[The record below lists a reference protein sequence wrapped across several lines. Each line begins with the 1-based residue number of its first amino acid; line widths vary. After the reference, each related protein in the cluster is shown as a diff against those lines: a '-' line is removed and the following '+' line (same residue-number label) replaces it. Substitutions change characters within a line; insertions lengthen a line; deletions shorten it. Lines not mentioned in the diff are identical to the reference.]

1 MTNHFRHQIID
12 KYVEN
17 NEFGK
22 LLGIDFT
29 ITEPGICVYNVL
41 VETKHSA
48 VPNVAHGGFIAGL
61 MDATMGVGA
70 LSLVCEQMKVVS
82 TIEIKTTFINPVLT
96 NTEITCIS
104 YCIRHGKTIVFME
117 AELKDSN
124 NRLLAKGSGSFNTY
138 PALSVV
144 I

>member
-1 MTNHFRHQIID
+1 MTNHFTHPIID

-61 MDATMGVGA
+61 
-70 LSLVCEQMKVVS
+70 
-82 TIEIKTTFINPVLT
+82 
-96 NTEITCIS
+96 
-104 YCIRHGKTIVFME
+104 IVN
-117 AELKDSN
+117 A
-124 NRLLAKGSGSFNTY
+124 
-138 PALSVV
+138 
-144 I
+144 